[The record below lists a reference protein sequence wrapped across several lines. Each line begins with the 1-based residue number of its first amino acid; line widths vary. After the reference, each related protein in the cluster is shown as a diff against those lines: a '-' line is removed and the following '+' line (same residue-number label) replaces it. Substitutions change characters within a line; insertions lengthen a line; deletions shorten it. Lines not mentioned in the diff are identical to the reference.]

1 MNRLVFIPF
10 IVLLL
15 SCSNNDD
22 DSPVDP
28 VDPVD
33 NNNFVFDSTYEIT
46 EAKHFAG
53 PEGEEVEGDGTAFLK
68 KEWSFYKD
76 PGVLEINFK
85 EDSIQIRTEPAVYAY
100 RYEVEKNDVFIY
112 QGDKKI
118 LIGQV
123 QNGNK
128 ELYLYKKYLAYLIV
142 TDKDNNEVVYEKSND
157 FGIITEEDIFPVIVG
172 SPSDLIQE
180 EEYIFWGTIRYKFI
194 PEQ

>member
-1 MNRLVFIPF
+1 
-10 IVLLL
+10 
-15 SCSNNDD
+15 
-22 DSPVDP
+22 
-28 VDPVD
+28 
-33 NNNFVFDSTYEIT
+33 
-46 EAKHFAG
+46 
-53 PEGEEVEGDGTAFLK
+53 
-68 KEWSFYKD
+68 
-76 PGVLEINFK
+76 
-85 EDSIQIRTEPAVYAY
+85 
-100 RYEVEKNDVFIY
+100 EKNDVFIY